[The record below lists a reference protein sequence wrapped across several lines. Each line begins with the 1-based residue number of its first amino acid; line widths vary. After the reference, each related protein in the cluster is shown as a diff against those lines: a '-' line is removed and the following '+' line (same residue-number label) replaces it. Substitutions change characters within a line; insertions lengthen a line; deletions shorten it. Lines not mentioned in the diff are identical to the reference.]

1 MIDPN
6 QKKYILG
13 SFGERILSEILRD
26 EGYDVNLSMNPFD
39 NKKDFI
45 VNGSTVEVKTQVPF
59 YSERAFSIA
68 QNQYHKC
75 TKVNYVAFIAVP
87 VPNNSFTSQYD
98 GNIYVAEAKDIV
110 WKQRTTYD
118 GRVMYLAK
126 IHQPAMRLCH
136 TIKDRQI
143 LNSLSKLTTS
153 SA

>member
-1 MIDPN
+1 MIDAN
-6 QKKYILG
+6 VKKYMLG
-13 SFGERILSEILRD
+13 NYGEKILSEILRD
-26 EGYDVNLSMNPFD
+26 DGYTVNLSMNPFD
-39 NKKDFI
+39 NKKDLT

-68 QNQYHKC
+68 QSQYQKC

-98 GNIYVAEAKDIV
+98 GNIYVAESKDII

-136 TIKDRQI
+136 TIKDSQI
-143 LNSLSKLTTS
+143 LNTLSELTTS